1 MTTTMTR
8 HLALATKTYIQFYP
22 LKRNAKE
29 MVIVKNRLYRCDES
43 VMCANVDGTDEM
55 ALYPIDG
62 TQPAGY
68 GEYLDAD
75 YTFELI
81 DSAADAGLGIGK
93 IGGLFG
99 GNWWQ
104 LFTGLLIGGAIL
116 YAFGSS
122 LLG

>member
-1 MTTTMTR
+1 MTR
-8 HLALATKTYIQFYP
+8 YLALATKTYVQFYP

-29 MVIVKNRLYRCDES
+29 MVIVKNRLYRC
-43 VMCANVDGTDEM
+43 DGTDEM

-81 DSAADAGLGIGK
+81 DSAADAGLGISRL
-93 IGGLFG
+93 GGLFG

-116 YAFGSS
+116 YAFLSS
-122 LLG
+122 FLG